1 MNLELLDEIYN
12 ELYAY
17 ISLPIHETA
26 FTNGKSIFVMNEDG
40 SDTDGFAEWLIFNYR
55 NTDQKRT
62 IDLFRLPSEDEMNSV
77 LLNALKKSFR
87 SIFDVKIERG
97 QVYLKDIFTNDD
109 YLVSSTLLEADRL
122 VSARLIT
129 VDGEN
134 AIVGD
139 TFEMDTFY
147 LESVRK
153 YLLDQYNQFV
163 QTNGMMSLTDFLDL
177 NGHLLYKV
185 MTILTQVEEENS
197 DSDELVL
204 YQATYAFNCPMDI
217 LYDRLLNLSLPVF
230 SDEDEEP
237 ILRVMKE
244 DDIVAEIEI
253 TNGQFYVL
261 CNNASHREM
270 MHGVISEILDETIV
284 FLKDDVFSLEDLL

>member
-1 MNLELLDEIYN
+1 M
-12 ELYAY
+12 
-17 ISLPIHETA
+17 
-26 FTNGKSIFVMNEDG
+26 KV
-40 SDTDGFAEWLIFNYR
+40 
-55 NTDQKRT
+55 
-62 IDLFRLPSEDEMNSV
+62 
-77 LLNALKKSFR
+77 
-87 SIFDVKIERG
+87 ERD

-109 YLVSSTLLEADRL
+109 YLVSSTFLEADRL

-129 VDGEN
+129 VEGEN

-147 LESVRK
+147 LESIRK

-185 MTILTQVEEENS
+185 MTILTQVDEENS
-197 DSDELVL
+197 DSEELVL
-204 YQATYAFNCPMDI
+204 YQATYAFNCPMDV
-217 LYDRLLNLSLPVF
+217 LYDKMLNLSLPVF

-244 DDIVAEIEI
+244 DEIVAEIEI

-261 CNNASHREM
+261 CNNTAHREM
-270 MHGVISEILDETIV
+270 MHGVIAQVLDETIV